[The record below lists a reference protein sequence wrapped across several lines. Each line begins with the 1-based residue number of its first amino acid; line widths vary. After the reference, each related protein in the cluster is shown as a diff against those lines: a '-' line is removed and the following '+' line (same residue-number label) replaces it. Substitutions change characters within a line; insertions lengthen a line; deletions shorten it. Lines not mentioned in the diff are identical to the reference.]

1 MAVLNQVLL
10 SYALMGAL
18 SVTSSTCIV
27 ISRSFAWLLNI
38 ISQELDSKAMNRTIR
53 TSSFKALKEE
63 SAIIS
68 KRKSK
73 IIREEG
79 MAFLSPLVKNPY
91 LSPLY
96 FLSLE
101 FDSSLN
107 YEMHLCLSLQSE
119 VGNHN
124 GRRYYGMQ

>member
-79 MAFLSPLVKNPY
+79 MAFLSPLVKIPY